1 MKKNERRMSRF
12 GAALVA
18 LLLVGG
24 TVLPLASCTQ
34 IPQDPSVTDSG
45 SQTEPGGAVTPQP
58 TPVGDCSVIFRDAT
72 GAVLDTV
79 SGKVG
84 GTVKAYAP
92 AGYRSVRYFSD
103 VAMTQEISSSMTF
116 AESDVTVYVSWNDPI
131 TYKVALEAGQGLGE
145 TVLLDATYDAHLT
158 LPECTF
164 TKKGETF
171 SEWRLYDADGGYRSF
186 IDGAPIKNLTEK
198 NGEIVRLVAVYDT
211 ADAESFTVVDGVV
224 TAYTGNATHVVFPQ
238 QAHSISAD
246 VFRDCATAANITKI
260 VVPEDYR
267 SIACGAFAPCTKL
280 ESLTVPFIGGSRTA
294 DTFLAFVFG
303 AETYLDNT
311 YSFKAV
317 SDAYYGLLQSD
328 LDLEKQAVPATL
340 KHVTVTGE
348 IYTVPEGAFY
358 MVYGLEKLSIPHC
371 ENLYAIGDRAFDGCW
386 QLGYDSTYGTQNPL
400 WWLENVETI
409 GKRAFAAYVSDEN
422 ENGEAYTFTRIFQIP
437 RLEKIRSIGNEA
449 FYANLY
455 LMNAEFG
462 SDLLTIGKQAFTS
475 CVSLGALIL
484 PDSVQTIGE
493 YAFTSCQSIATLY
506 IGKSIRSIGAF
517 AFADC
522 TLLGTVT
529 VAAESPARVTNI
541 PFSNGVN
548 EKFDISGQN
557 EGYKPTFTTLS
568 IVVPAAS
575 FEAYRAE
582 WVLYASMI
590 RSDAKEERSGFY
602 YGDLGDGTFAAG
614 LTFDGKTLHVE
625 DPLGEIGDLLDPYG
639 VYTTGR
645 TLSLLWEEIDTETV
659 GEERFYKIWSTEILD
674 PYQGLPYEIE
684 LRVRPT
690 LYEAD
695 GKTYRVSV
703 AEQVSYFETT
713 LGENETETL
722 WQIREDAYL
731 HASLYTRASV
741 TDEWTAVAAP
751 EGTVY
756 TECYLYAQLRNSYE
770 YMAVVYEDANGEPIA
785 YRCFFS
791 RDGMLIPADGE
802 RDGVAMTFYA
812 STGIRFIL
820 DGAGTAKIDLF
831 DNGLSNIREY
841 VGAYEQTS
849 GEWGDESLTFRFTSL
864 VGEDGTLTGEVT
876 FDGFFGDCYHRGDYS
891 LSLNGTPLKTDTIY
905 TSTDL
910 DARRCIDRTTGD
922 SFTLYDYKDEN
933 GEIRFRY
940 ASYSSGGATEHGIY
954 ALDGDEIEIDIKNY
968 SKKFTGTV
976 ADRRGTLLIAGVTGT
991 VTYLRADDEGY
1002 TFRYT
1007 EDFYGTTLE
1016 YYAIAMDGY
1025 GNALIH
1031 DSHDDDTDE
1040 YYIGTYYNT
1049 GRSVGSDSYG
1059 EYWVYCFEGKEC
1071 YKNGTL
1077 KDGGKTATYYYVV
1090 STTLDDSDEGT
1101 ILAISRSGG
1110 EQAVE
1115 VYDGNGRLF
1124 ATLSIDPFG
1133 ITEITVME
1141 LSYENGEVIYTADT
1155 ELSEKLVCTAYLD
1168 GSGTVS
1174 FVVVT
1179 DGEGNFLF
1187 ILTTEDGEW
1196 YYGGE
1201 GLNDPR
1207 PAPDDFVTPDLTD
1220 AEKIG

>member
-18 LLLVGG
+18 LLLAGG

-34 IPQDPSVTDSG
+34 IPQDPPATDSE
-45 SQTEPGGAVTPQP
+45 SQTEPSGSVTPS
-58 TPVGDCSVIFRDAT
+58 TPIGNSSVIFRDAA

-79 SGKVG
+79 SGTLG
-84 GTVKAYAP
+84 GTVKAYVP
-92 AGYRSVRYFSD
+92 VGYRSVRYFTD
-103 VAMTQEISSSMTF
+103 VAMTQEISSAMTF
-116 AESDVTVYVSWNDPI
+116 GASDATVYVSWSDPI

-145 TVLLDATYDAHLT
+145 TVVLDATYDARLT

-198 NGEIVRLVAVYDT
+198 NGEVVRLVAVYDT
-211 ADAESFTVVDGVV
+211 VDAESFTVVDGVV
-224 TAYTGNATHVVFPQ
+224 TAYTGNATSVVFPQ

-246 VFRDCATAANITKI
+246 VFRDCATAANIKKI
-260 VVPEDYR
+260 VVPDDYR

-294 DTFLAFVFG
+294 DTFIAFVFG

-311 YSFKAV
+311 YRFTATV
-317 SDAYYGLLQSD
+317 DDYYGLLQGD
-328 LDLEKQAVPATL
+328 LDLEKQVVPATL

-348 IYTVPEGAFY
+348 LYTVPEGAFY

-371 ENLYAIGDRAFDGCW
+371 ESLYAIGDRAFDGCW

-409 GKRAFAAYVSDEN
+409 GKRAFAAYISDDN
-422 ENGEAYTFTRIFQIP
+422 ANGEAYTFTRIFQIP
-437 RLEKIRSIGNEA
+437 RLSKIRSIGSEA

-462 SDLLTIGKQAFTS
+462 DGLVTIGKQAFTN
-475 CVSLGALIL
+475 CASLGSLIL

-493 YAFTSCQSIATLY
+493 YAFTSCQSMETLY

-522 TLLGTVT
+522 AQLGTVT
-529 VAAESPARVTNI
+529 VAAESPAMVTYI

-548 EKFDISGQN
+548 DKIDISGQV
-557 EGYKPTFTTLS
+557 EGYKPTFTVLS
-568 IVVPAAS
+568 FVVPAAS
-575 FEAYRAE
+575 LEKYRTE
-582 WVLYASMI
+582 WVAYASMI
-590 RSDAKEERSGFY
+590 RSDAKEERGSFY

-614 LTFDGKTLHVE
+614 LTFDGKTLQLE
-625 DPLGEIGDLLDPYG
+625 DPLGEIGELLDPFGAYS
-639 VYTTGR
+639 TGKS
-645 TLSLLWEEIDTETV
+645 LSLFWEEIDTETV
-659 GEERFYKIWSTEILD
+659 GEERFYKLWSPEILD
-674 PYQGLPYEIE
+674 PYQGSPYEIE
-684 LRVRPT
+684 LRVRPM

-695 GKTYRVSV
+695 GKTYRISV
-703 AEQVSYFETT
+703 AEQVSYFDTT
-713 LGENETETL
+713 LGKNDTESL

-731 HASLYTRASV
+731 HASLYTRESV

-756 TECYLYAQLRNSYE
+756 TECYLYAQLWYSYE
-770 YMAVVYEDANGEPIA
+770 YMAIVYEDANGEPIA
-785 YRCFFS
+785 YRYFFS
-791 RDGMLIPADGE
+791 RDGMLIPAESE
-802 RDGVAMTFYA
+802 RDGVAMVFYS
-812 STGIRFIL
+812 STGIQFIL
-820 DGAGTAKIDLF
+820 DGAGTAKINLF
-831 DNGLSNIREY
+831 DGGLSSIREY
-841 VGAYEQTS
+841 VGAYEQTG

-864 VGEDGTLTGEVT
+864 VGKDGTLTGEVT
-876 FDGFFGDCYHRGDYS
+876 FDGFFADRYHRGDYR
-891 LSLNGTPLKTDTIY
+891 LSLNGTPFKTDTIY
-905 TSTDL
+905 TSVDL
-910 DARRCIDRTTGD
+910 DARDCVDRNTGNY
-922 SFTLYDYKDEN
+922 FTLYDYKDEN

-940 ASYSSGGATEHGIY
+940 ASYTSGGATNHGTY
-954 ALDGDEIEIDIKNY
+954 TVDGNKIEIKIKNY
-968 SKKFTGTV
+968 SKNFTGTV
-976 ADRRGTLLIAGVTGT
+976 TDRRGTLEIAGAAGN
-991 VTYLRADDEGY
+991 VTYHRADDEGY

-1025 GNALIH
+1025 GSAVIH
-1031 DSHDDDTDE
+1031 DTHDDNTDE

-1059 EYWVYCFEGKEC
+1059 EYWVYCFEGQEC

-1090 STTLDDSDEGT
+1090 STTLDDANEGT
-1101 ILAISRSGG
+1101 IFAISRSGG
-1110 EQAVE
+1110 EETVE
-1115 VYDGNGRLF
+1115 AYDGNGQLF

-1133 ITEITVME
+1133 ITEITVMK
-1141 LSYENGEVIYTADT
+1141 LGYENGEAVYTADT

-1168 GSGTVS
+1168 GSGNVS
-1174 FVVVT
+1174 FVVVM
-1179 DGEGNFLF
+1179 DGEGSFLF
-1187 ILTTEDGEW
+1187 ILTAEDGEW
-1196 YYGGE
+1196 FYGGE
-1201 GLNDPR
+1201 GLNDPK
-1207 PAPDDFVTPDLTD
+1207 PAPNDFVTPDLTD
-1220 AEKIG
+1220 AETVG